1 MGEINRRIFE
11 KRTLSYLGDHK
22 MEGALVLSDQIVSCL
37 KELEQEAKFLAC
49 YEKYA
54 LSGDSSINLSSSGE
68 AFPSDEVCS
77 GAVHIEELDLTLPS
91 ADLKA
96 ILAGCT
102 KVCVIASTL
111 GVAYER
117 YGKRVMSMDMSHG
130 VVLDAAASAYL
141 ECLTDDFTEELG
153 LGPHT
158 FRYAPGYGDLDVT
171 YNVPLMQAIRADK
184 RIGIT
189 HTGGGL
195 FLPQKSMLGLVGFAP
210 AAASGAGGAF
220 PLDRCA
226 HCIKRGS
233 CEFRAAGTRCFAR
246 T

>member
-37 KELEQEAKFLAC
+37 AELEQEARFLAC

-54 LSGDSSINLSSSGE
+54 LSWD
-68 AFPSDEVCS
+68 DS
-77 GAVHIEELDLTLPS
+77 GAVRIEELDLTLPS
-91 ADLKA
+91 ADLQA

-102 KVCVIASTL
+102 QICVIASTL

-117 YGKRVMSMDMSHG
+117 YAKRVMSMDMSHG

-210 AAASGAGGAF
+210 AVASGTSTASAGSDAANSAGGAF

-233 CEFRAAGTRCFAR
+233 CEFHAAGTRCFAR

>member
-37 KELEQEAKFLAC
+37 AELEQEAKFLAC

-54 LSGDSSINLSSSGE
+54 LSWD
-68 AFPSDEVCS
+68 DS
-77 GAVHIEELDLTLPS
+77 GAVRIEELDLTLPS
-91 ADLKA
+91 ADLQA

-117 YGKRVMSMDMSHG
+117 YAKRVMSMDMSHG

-210 AAASGAGGAF
+210 AAASGTGDTF
-220 PLDRCA
+220 PVDRCE
-226 HCIKRGS
+226 HCIKRES

>member
-37 KELEQEAKFLAC
+37 AELEQEAKFLAC

-54 LSGDSSINLSSSGE
+54 LSWDSSNNLSSSGE
-68 AFPSDEVCS
+68 SFPSDEVCS
-77 GAVHIEELDLTLPS
+77 GAVRIEELDLTLPS
-91 ADLKA
+91 ADLQA

-102 KVCVIASTL
+102 QICVIASTL

-117 YGKRVMSMDMSHG
+117 YAKRVMSMDMSHG

-210 AAASGAGGAF
+210 AAASGAGDAF
-220 PLDRCA
+220 PVDRCE
-226 HCIKRGS
+226 HCIKRES